1 LSTRCP
7 VAPYDMTQF
16 PAFHSA
22 GDARRRLRRVFH
34 IPLRSTIFLAIIF
47 ALSASWDKAQ
57 AQTTPQTYEIG
68 STIRFDEKGNSAAY
82 RRSGWSQQESDHVWT
97 DTNSATLDLLIKG
110 DVAGPLELHTV
121 AEGLRHEP
129 DLPSQEVQVYANGTQ
144 VGTWQV
150 GAKSDYSVTLPPA
163 VTATNK
169 PLHIEFRI
177 PHATSPKKLGLGD
190 DLRTLGIA
198 LFELRLQPGKP

>member
-1 LSTRCP
+1 MRGP
-7 VAPYDMTQF
+7 VAPYGMTQF

-22 GDARRRLRRVFH
+22 RDARIRFHRAFH
-34 IPLRSTIFLAIIF
+34 IPVRLAILLATSC
-47 ALSASWDKAQ
+47 ALIASGAKAQ
-57 AQTTPQTYEIG
+57 AQTTGQTYEIG
-68 STIRFDEKGNSAAY
+68 TTIRFDEKGTSAAY
-82 RRSGWSQQESDHVWT
+82 RRSGWSQQEPDHVWT

-110 DVAGPLELHTV
+110 DVAGPLELHAL

-129 DLPSQEVQVYANGTQ
+129 DLPYQEVQVYANGTQ

-150 GAKSDYSVTLPPA
+150 GAKSDYSVTISSA
-163 VTATNK
+163 IAATTK

-198 LFELRLQPGKP
+198 LFELRLQAGKP